1 MEKFYYQV
9 GRLPTE
15 EEVQRKQERLH
26 RQESDERKYLFENVF
41 TFSDIQQ
48 FVDRYDKSLRIK
60 DVQDHID
67 YFNEMSEDLGLEY
80 VGSFIWE
87 CYQRYPELKS

>member
-9 GRLPTE
+9 GRLLTK

-26 RQESDERKYLFENVF
+26 QQESDERKYLFENVF
-41 TFSDIQQ
+41 TFRDIHLL
-48 FVDRYDKSLRIK
+48 VDRYNKYIRNGN
-60 DVQDHID
+60 VQDRID
-67 YFNEMSEDLGLEY
+67 YYNEMSEDLGLKY

-87 CYQRYPELKS
+87 CYQRYPQLKS